1 MPAARVRADHDSLA
15 GIAKSLALNAAST
28 RQSLQRIKREV
39 ETLQGGDWK
48 GKGAT
53 AFYQE
58 MQSEVLPSLTRL
70 AAALETANLVTRN
83 VGKLMLEAERL
94 AAALFKLGGA
104 SGATSLAAPV
114 LSLHQK
120 VPNASE
126 ASTVGAIAGKI
137 TRGTPEF
144 EALVK
149 NDNADIVYKDEEGTG
164 ADLMMS
170 RGMKEKLDALA
181 ILVRAE
187 WPDQKL
193 RVTEAWDET
202 NEHSATSAHYE
213 GRAADITISDKDSA
227 KLGRLAQLAT
237 DAGFDWVYYEDT
249 KHVHVS
255 VPKD

>member
-1 MPAARVRADHDSLA
+1 M
-15 GIAKSLALNAAST
+15 AKSLAENAASA

-39 ETLQGGDWK
+39 EALQAGDWK

-70 AAALETANLVTRN
+70 AAAFETANQVTKKI
-83 VGKLMLEAERL
+83 GQLMLEAERL
-94 AAALFKLGGA
+94 AAAIFKLGGA
-104 SGATSLAAPV
+104 AASASLAAPV

-120 VPNASE
+120 IPNASE
-126 ASTVGAIAGKI
+126 VSTVGAIAGKI
-137 TRGTPEF
+137 ARGTPEF
-144 EALVK
+144 DALVK

-170 RGMKEKLDALA
+170 RGMKEKLDALS
-181 ILVRAE
+181 IFVRAE

-193 RVTEAWDET
+193 RVTEAWDESD
-202 NEHSATSAHYE
+202 EHSGASAHYE

-227 KLGRLAQLAT
+227 KLGRLAQLAA